1 MHMNQIRT
9 FLEIVATGNFHK
21 AAENLNVTQSTVSA
35 RIRSLEDELGHLLF
49 ERNHKGAFLTQRGE
63 RLLGYATS
71 LRRLW
76 QRARQDIS
84 VPDAYN
90 SSISLGVAISLWD
103 QLELEWV
110 RWMRRE
116 APNLAVHV
124 EADYSPGLMRH
135 LQDGVLDIGVMY
147 EPQNAQ
153 GLVIEE
159 FLEDTLFLL
168 STQADCDVSDRA
180 WRRGYTYVDWGNRF
194 KQQHDLE
201 FLGVPQE
208 LSTGLGIIA
217 VRFIL
222 EVGGSAYLPIRMVMP
237 QLRNGTLH
245 LVKGAPTFE
254 RMGCL
259 VYSSTPANPELL
271 RLGLKGVREVTGQI
285 VAQAENLTASALANW
300 GKA

>member
-35 RIRSLEDELGHLLF
+35 RIRSLEVELGHTLF
-49 ERNHKGAFLTQRGE
+49 ERTHQGAFLTRRGE

-76 QRARQDIS
+76 QRARQDVS
-84 VPDAYN
+84 LSDAYN
-90 SSISLGVAISLWD
+90 ASISLGVAISLWD
-103 QLELEWV
+103 QLELQWV

-116 APNLAVHV
+116 APDLAVHV

-147 EPQNAQ
+147 EPQSAQ

-159 FLEDTLFLL
+159 FLGDRLFLL
-168 STQADCDVSDRA
+168 STQAGCDVSDRT
-180 WRRGYTYVDWGNRF
+180 WHKRYTYVDWGDRF
-194 KQQHDLE
+194 KQQHDAE
-201 FLGVPQE
+201 FSGVTPE
-208 LSTGLGIIA
+208 LSTGLGTIA
-217 VRFIL
+217 VQFIL
-222 EVGGSAYLPIRMVMP
+222 EIGGSAYLPIRMVMP

-259 VYSSTPANPELL
+259 VYSSTPAHPELL
-271 RLGLKGVREVTGQI
+271 TLGLKGVREVTSQI
-285 VAQAENLTASALANW
+285 VTQADDLTASALA
-300 GKA
+300 K